1 MLLQDTVRT
10 NYTGLP
16 ITLVLRNESMRQGT
30 AFDIVVSAMF
40 ASVRLFL
47 KNYNFFHVIY
57 VYVV

>member
-1 MLLQDTVRT
+1 VRT

-30 AFDIVVSAMF
+30 VFDIVVSSMLP
-40 ASVRLFL
+40 SVRLFS
-47 KNYNFFHVIY
+47 KSYNFLHVIS